1 VVDGNGKWVRDEVWA
16 LGRHIATVT
25 PLDPAYATP
34 TTFFV
39 HSDWLVTEREKSDV
53 NGWMVESCNSDVW
66 GAQQNCY
73 QSSNAPSIDPDHFT
87 GKERDTESGN
97 DYFGARYYASTMGR
111 WLSPDWSEKPTAVP
125 YADFTNPQ
133 SLNLYQ
139 YEGNNPLAKADK
151 DGHCWPVCTVLAGA
165 AVGALTGGAIEAGAE
180 YFTTGKVNWNKV
192 GNAAVAGL
200 VTGAIVGAAGPE
212 AGLAAKA
219 VIGAVGGVAGGA
231 FERTVNGEKAGDVKA
246 IAIDAAAG
254 AVSPKIEAVADR
266 TFATEA
272 ISKTVSK
279 ATDATVDAGRRMS
292 DSGEQ
297 PKPQQSQPQQQQPQ
311 QQHKTCSSG
320 TSGCS

>member
-1 VVDGNGKWVRDEVWA
+1 
-16 LGRHIATVT
+16 
-25 PLDPAYATP
+25 
-34 TTFFV
+34 
-39 HSDWLVTEREKSDV
+39 
-53 NGWMVESCNSDVW
+53 
-66 GAQQNCY
+66 
-73 QSSNAPSIDPDHFT
+73 
-87 GKERDTESGN
+87 
-97 DYFGARYYASTMGR
+97 MGR
-111 WLSPDWSEKPTAVP
+111 WLSPDWSQKPTAVP

-133 SLNLYQ
+133 SQDLYQ

-151 DGHCWPVCTVLAGA
+151 DGHCWPVCTVLAGT

-180 YFTTGKVNWNKV
+180 YFTTGKVSWNKV

-212 AGLAAKA
+212 AGPAAKA

-231 FERTVNGEKAGDVKA
+231 FERTVDGEKAGDVKA

-292 DSGEQ
+292 DSSEQ
-297 PKPQQSQPQQQQPQ
+297 SKPQQSQPQQQQPQ

-320 TSGCS
+320 TSGCN